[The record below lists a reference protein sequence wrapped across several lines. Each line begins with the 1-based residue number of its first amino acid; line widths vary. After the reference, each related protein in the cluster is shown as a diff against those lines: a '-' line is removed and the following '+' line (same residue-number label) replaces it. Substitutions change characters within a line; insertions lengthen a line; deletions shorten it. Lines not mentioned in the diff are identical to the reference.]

1 MYDCMQVKNIYTSQ
15 PLEPFKGLLSEMGWV
30 NYPSYL
36 LGLKEKR
43 KNEEWGIFTEDISL
57 GRVKLSYS
65 KMIELF
71 RGLWESNRF

>member
-43 KNEEWGIFTEDISL
+43 KNEEWGMGYFYRRYFS
-57 GRVKLSYS
+57 
-65 KMIELF
+65 
-71 RGLWESNRF
+71 WEGEGILLQNYKTF